1 MQEKGVNKMKIV
13 ETSLNLRIER
23 GKRKE
28 NYLLSQNI
36 AKKQL
41 SVMDTDI
48 YTNVEFMDC
57 DNSDYLKTFADCGYN
72 SFTSIDAKGRGIL
85 CEIKKEYA
93 VKKIEEMTE
102 PHMLHLLVEK
112 GNEYIDLITVRL
124 LVAGGD
130 YADFRDR
137 NRQWNKVLSYI
148 ENLSDK
154 SHLVLTGDFNHGVI
168 SNDING
174 YRNRPRQYF
183 NYQMVVKDL
192 KNKNIILYQMEGYSY
207 RGYMK
212 IDHIATG
219 EKILVENAV
228 YDDIF
233 SNTEIIGIPD
243 HSCII
248 ANIKCA

>member
-1 MQEKGVNKMKIV
+1 MKIKIV

-28 NYLLSQNI
+28 DYLISQNI

-41 SVMDTDI
+41 SMTDTDI

-57 DNSDYLKTFADCGYN
+57 DNSNYLKTFADSGYN
-72 SFTSIDAKGRGIL
+72 GFTSLDAKGRGIL

-93 VKKIEEMTE
+93 VMKIGEMTE
-102 PHMLHLLVEK
+102 PHMLHLRVGK
-112 GNEYIDLITVRL
+112 RNEYIDLITVRL
-124 LVAGGD
+124 LVAGGND
-130 YADFRDR
+130 ADFKDR
-137 NRQWNKVLSYI
+137 NKQWNRVLSYI

-154 SHLVLTGDFNHGVI
+154 SHLVLIGDFNHGVI
-168 SNDING
+168 SNDMNG

-192 KNKNIILYQMEGYSY
+192 KNKNIILYPMEGNSY

-219 EKILVENAV
+219 EKILVETAV
-228 YDDIF
+228 YDDVF
-233 SNTEIIGIPD
+233 GNTEIIGIPD

-248 ANIKCA
+248 ANIKCT

>member
-1 MQEKGVNKMKIV
+1 MNIKIV

-28 NYLLSQNI
+28 DYLISKDI

-41 SVMDTDI
+41 SFANTDI
-48 YTNVEFMDC
+48 YANVEFMDC
-57 DNSDYLKTFADCGYN
+57 DTTDYLKVFEASGYN
-72 SFTSIDAKGRGIL
+72 NYISLDAKGRGIL
-85 CEIKKEYA
+85 CEIKKEYV
-93 VKKIEEMTE
+93 VKKIGEMTE
-102 PHMLHLLVEK
+102 PHMLHLRVEK
-112 GNEYIDLITVRL
+112 GDEYIDLITVRL
-124 LVAGGD
+124 LVAGGND
-130 YADFRDR
+130 ADFKDR
-137 NRQWNKVLSYI
+137 NKQWNKVLSYI
-148 ENLSDK
+148 ESLSDK

-168 SNDING
+168 NNDING

-183 NYQMVVKDL
+183 NYQMVAKDL
-192 KNKNIILYQMEGYSY
+192 KNKNIILYPMEGNSY

>member
-1 MQEKGVNKMKIV
+1 MKII

-28 NYLLSQNI
+28 DYLISEDI
-36 AKKQL
+36 AKRQL
-41 SVMDTDI
+41 SFSDTDV

-72 SFTSIDAKGRGIL
+72 SFTSSDAKGRGIL

-93 VKKIEEMTE
+93 VKKIGEMTE
-102 PHMLHLLVEK
+102 PHMLHLRIEK
-112 GNEYIDLITVRL
+112 GTEYIDLITVRL
-124 LVAGGD
+124 LVAGGND
-130 YADFRDR
+130 ADFKDR
-137 NRQWNKVLSYI
+137 NRQWNKVLGYI

-183 NYQMVVKDL
+183 NYQMIVKDL
-192 KNKNIILYQMEGYSY
+192 KNKNIILYPMEGNSY

-219 EKILVENAV
+219 EKIVVETAV
-228 YDDIF
+228 YNDVF

-243 HSCII
+243 HSCIV

>member
-1 MQEKGVNKMKIV
+1 MKII

-28 NYLLSQNI
+28 DYLISEDI
-36 AKKQL
+36 AKRQL
-41 SVMDTDI
+41 SFSDTDV

-72 SFTSIDAKGRGIL
+72 SFTSLDAKGRGIL

-93 VKKIEEMTE
+93 VKKIGEMTE
-102 PHMLHLLVEK
+102 PHMLHLRIEK
-112 GNEYIDLITVRL
+112 GTEYIDLITVRL
-124 LVAGGD
+124 LVAGGND
-130 YADFRDR
+130 ADFKDR
-137 NRQWNKVLSYI
+137 NRQWNKVLGYI

-183 NYQMVVKDL
+183 NYQMIVKDL
-192 KNKNIILYQMEGYSY
+192 KNKNMILYPMEGNSY

-219 EKILVENAV
+219 EKIVVETAV
-228 YDDIF
+228 YNDVF
-233 SNTEIIGIPD
+233 SNTEIIGISD
-243 HSCII
+243 YSCIV
-248 ANIKCA
+248 ANIQCA

>member
-1 MQEKGVNKMKIV
+1 MKII

-28 NYLLSQNI
+28 DYLISEDI
-36 AKKQL
+36 AKRQL
-41 SVMDTDI
+41 SFSETDV

-72 SFTSIDAKGRGIL
+72 SFTSLDAKGRGIL

-93 VKKIEEMTE
+93 VKKIGEMTE
-102 PHMLHLLVEK
+102 PHMLHLRIEK
-112 GNEYIDLITVRL
+112 GSEYIDLITVRL
-124 LVAGGD
+124 LVAGGND
-130 YADFRDR
+130 ADFKDR
-137 NRQWNKVLSYI
+137 NRQWNKVLGYI

-183 NYQMVVKDL
+183 NYQMIVKDL
-192 KNKNIILYQMEGYSY
+192 KNKNIILYPMEGNSY

-219 EKILVENAV
+219 EKIVVETAV
-228 YDDIF
+228 YNDVF
-233 SNTEIIGIPD
+233 SNAEIIGIPD
-243 HSCII
+243 HSCIV

>member
-1 MQEKGVNKMKIV
+1 MKII
-13 ETSLNLRIER
+13 ETSLNLRIEQ
-23 GKRKE
+23 GKHKE
-28 NYLLSQNI
+28 DYLISEDI

-41 SVMDTDI
+41 SFANTDI

-57 DNSDYLKTFADCGYN
+57 DNTAYLKMFEDSGYN
-72 SFTSIDAKGRGIL
+72 RFISLDEKGRGIL

-93 VKKIEEMTE
+93 VKPIGKMTK
-102 PHMLHLLVEK
+102 PHMLHLRVEK
-112 GNEYIDLITVRL
+112 GDEYIDLITVRL
-124 LVAGGD
+124 WVAGGND
-130 YADFRDR
+130 ADFEDR
-137 NRQWNKVLSYI
+137 YKQWTKVLSYI
-148 ENLSDK
+148 ESLSDK
-154 SHLVLTGDFNHGVI
+154 SHLVLIGDFNHGVI

-183 NYQMVVKDL
+183 NYQMVAKDL
-192 KNKNIILYQMEGYSY
+192 KNKNIILYPMEGNSY

-228 YDDIF
+228 YEDVF
-233 SNTEIIGIPD
+233 GNTEIIGIPD

-248 ANIKCA
+248 ANIKCV

>member
-1 MQEKGVNKMKIV
+1 MKII

-28 NYLLSQNI
+28 DYLISEDI
-36 AKKQL
+36 AKRQL
-41 SVMDTDI
+41 SFSDTDV

-72 SFTSIDAKGRGIL
+72 SFTSLDAKGRGIL

-93 VKKIEEMTE
+93 VKKIGEMTE
-102 PHMLHLLVEK
+102 PHMLHLRIEK
-112 GNEYIDLITVRL
+112 GTEYIDLITVRL
-124 LVAGGD
+124 LVAGGND
-130 YADFRDR
+130 ADFKDR
-137 NRQWNKVLSYI
+137 NRQWNKVLGYI

-183 NYQMVVKDL
+183 NYQIIVKDL
-192 KNKNIILYQMEGYSY
+192 KNKNIILYPMEGNSY

-219 EKILVENAV
+219 EKIVVETAV
-228 YDDIF
+228 YNDVF

-243 HSCII
+243 HSCIV

>member
-1 MQEKGVNKMKIV
+1 MKII

-28 NYLLSQNI
+28 DYLISEDI
-36 AKKQL
+36 AKRQL
-41 SVMDTDI
+41 SFSDTDV

-72 SFTSIDAKGRGIL
+72 SFTSLDAKGRGIL

-93 VKKIEEMTE
+93 VKKIGEMTE
-102 PHMLHLLVEK
+102 PHMLHLRIEK
-112 GNEYIDLITVRL
+112 GTEYIDLITVRL
-124 LVAGGD
+124 LVAGGND
-130 YADFRDR
+130 ADFKDR
-137 NRQWNKVLSYI
+137 NRQWNKVLGYI

-183 NYQMVVKDL
+183 NYQIIVKDL
-192 KNKNIILYQMEGYSY
+192 KNKNIILYPMEGNSY

-219 EKILVENAV
+219 EKIVVETAV
-228 YDDIF
+228 YNDVF
-233 SNTEIIGIPD
+233 SNTEIIEIPD
-243 HSCII
+243 HSCIV
-248 ANIKCA
+248 ANIKYA

>member
-1 MQEKGVNKMKIV
+1 MKII

-28 NYLLSQNI
+28 DYLISEDI
-36 AKKQL
+36 AKRQL
-41 SVMDTDI
+41 SFSDTDV

-72 SFTSIDAKGRGIL
+72 SFTSLDAKGRGIL

-93 VKKIEEMTE
+93 VKKIGEMTE
-102 PHMLHLLVEK
+102 PHMLHLRIEK
-112 GNEYIDLITVRL
+112 GTEYIDLITVRL
-124 LVAGGD
+124 LVAGGND
-130 YADFRDR
+130 ADFKDR
-137 NRQWNKVLSYI
+137 NRQWNKVLGYI

-183 NYQMVVKDL
+183 NYQMIVKDL
-192 KNKNIILYQMEGYSY
+192 KNKNIILYPMEGNSY

-219 EKILVENAV
+219 EKIVVETAV
-228 YDDIF
+228 YNDVF

-243 HSCII
+243 YSCIV
-248 ANIKCA
+248 ANIQCA

>member
-1 MQEKGVNKMKIV
+1 MKII

-28 NYLLSQNI
+28 DYLISEDI
-36 AKKQL
+36 AKRQL
-41 SVMDTDI
+41 SFSDTDV

-72 SFTSIDAKGRGIL
+72 SFTSLDAKGRGIL

-93 VKKIEEMTE
+93 VKKIGEMTE
-102 PHMLHLLVEK
+102 PHMLHLRIEK
-112 GNEYIDLITVRL
+112 GTEYIDLITVRL
-124 LVAGGD
+124 LVAGGND
-130 YADFRDR
+130 ADFKDR
-137 NRQWNKVLSYI
+137 NRQWNKVLGYI

-183 NYQMVVKDL
+183 NYQMIVKDL
-192 KNKNIILYQMEGYSY
+192 KNKNIILYPMEGNSY

-219 EKILVENAV
+219 EKIVVETAV
-228 YDDIF
+228 YNDVF
-233 SNTEIIGIPD
+233 SNTEIIEIPD
-243 HSCII
+243 HSCIV

>member
-1 MQEKGVNKMKIV
+1 MKLV
-13 ETSLNLRIER
+13 ETSLNLRTGR
-23 GKRKE
+23 GNRKE
-28 NYLLSQNI
+28 NYSISQNI

-41 SVMDTDI
+41 SMTDTDI
-48 YTNVEFMDC
+48 YTNVEYMDC
-57 DNSDYLKTFADCGYN
+57 DNYGYFKMFED
-72 SFTSIDAKGRGIL
+72 SGYKSYTSLDEKGRGIL

-93 VKKIEEMTE
+93 VKTIGEMTE
-102 PHMLHLLVEK
+102 PHMLHLRVEK
-112 GNEYIDLITVRL
+112 ENEYIDLITVRL
-124 LVAGGD
+124 LVAGGNDAD
-130 YADFRDR
+130 YIDR
-137 NRQWNKVLSYI
+137 NRQWNKLLSYI

-154 SHLVLTGDFNHGVI
+154 SHLVLIGDFNHGVI
-168 SNDING
+168 CDDIYG

-192 KNKNIILYQMEGYSY
+192 SNKNIILHPMEGYSY

-219 EKILVENAV
+219 EKILVETAV

-233 SNTEIIGIPD
+233 GNTEIIGIPD
-243 HSCII
+243 HSCIV

>member
-1 MQEKGVNKMKIV
+1 MKII

-23 GKRKE
+23 GKSKE
-28 NYLLSQNI
+28 DYLISEDI
-36 AKKQL
+36 AKRQL
-41 SVMDTDI
+41 SFSDTDV

-57 DNSDYLKTFADCGYN
+57 NNTAYLKVFEDSGYN
-72 SFTSIDAKGRGIL
+72 SYTSLDEKGRGIL
-85 CEIKKEYA
+85 CEIKKEYT
-93 VKKIEEMTE
+93 VSKIGEMAE
-102 PHMLHLLVEK
+102 PHMLHLRVEN

-124 LVAGGD
+124 LVAGGND
-130 YADFRDR
+130 ADFKDR

-148 ENLSDK
+148 EELSDK

-168 SNDING
+168 SNEING

-192 KNKNIILYQMEGYSY
+192 ENKNIILYPMEGNSY

-219 EKILVENAV
+219 EKIIVETAV
-228 YDDIF
+228 YDDVF
-233 SNTEIIGIPD
+233 SSTEIIGIPA

>member
-1 MQEKGVNKMKIV
+1 MKIKIV

-28 NYLLSQNI
+28 DYLISQNI

-41 SVMDTDI
+41 SMTDTDI

-72 SFTSIDAKGRGIL
+72 SFTSLDAKGRGIL

-93 VKKIEEMTE
+93 VKKIDEMTE
-102 PHMLHLLVEK
+102 PHMLHLRIEK
-112 GNEYIDLITVRL
+112 GTEYIDLITVRL
-124 LVAGGD
+124 LVAGGND
-130 YADFRDR
+130 AEFKDR
-137 NRQWNKVLSYI
+137 NRQWNKVLGYI

-183 NYQMVVKDL
+183 NYQMIVKDL
-192 KNKNIILYQMEGYSY
+192 KNKNIILYPMEGNSY

-219 EKILVENAV
+219 EKIVVETAV
-228 YDDIF
+228 YNDVF

-243 HSCII
+243 HSCIV

>member
-1 MQEKGVNKMKIV
+1 MKIKIV
-13 ETSLNLRIER
+13 ETSLNLRIEQ

-28 NYLLSQNI
+28 DYSISQNV

-41 SVMDTDI
+41 SMTDTDI

-57 DNSDYLKTFADCGYN
+57 DNSDYLKAFANCGYN
-72 SFTSIDAKGRGIL
+72 SFASLDEKGRGIL

-93 VKKIEEMTE
+93 VKKIGEMTE
-102 PHMLHLLVEK
+102 PHMLHLHIEK
-112 GNEYIDLITVRL
+112 GTEYIDLITVRL
-124 LVAGGD
+124 LVAGGND
-130 YADFRDR
+130 ADFKDR

-168 SNDING
+168 SNDINE

-192 KNKNIILYQMEGYSY
+192 ENKNIILYPMEGYSY

-243 HSCII
+243 HSCIV
-248 ANIKCA
+248 ANINVLKGD

>member
-1 MQEKGVNKMKIV
+1 MKII

-28 NYLLSQNI
+28 DYLISEDI
-36 AKKQL
+36 AKRQL
-41 SVMDTDI
+41 SFSDTDV

-57 DNSDYLKTFADCGYN
+57 DNTAYLKVFEDSGYN
-72 SFTSIDAKGRGIL
+72 SFISLDAKGRGIL
-85 CEIKKEYA
+85 CEIKKEYV
-93 VKKIEEMTE
+93 VKTIGEMTE
-102 PHMLHLLVEK
+102 PHMLHLRVEK
-112 GNEYIDLITVRL
+112 GKEYIDLITVRL
-124 LVAGGD
+124 LVAGGND
-130 YADFRDR
+130 ADFKDR
-137 NRQWNKVLSYI
+137 NRQWNKVLGYI

-183 NYQMVVKDL
+183 NFQMVEKDL
-192 KNKNIILYQMEGYSY
+192 KNKNIILYPIEGYSY

-219 EKILVENAV
+219 KKILVETAV
-228 YDDIF
+228 YDDVF
-233 SNTEIIGIPD
+233 GNTEIIGIPD

>member
-1 MQEKGVNKMKIV
+1 MKIKIV

-28 NYLLSQNI
+28 DYLISQNI

-41 SVMDTDI
+41 SMTDTDI

-72 SFTSIDAKGRGIL
+72 SFTSLDAKGRGIL

-93 VKKIEEMTE
+93 VKKIDEMTE
-102 PHMLHLLVEK
+102 PHMLHLRIEK
-112 GNEYIDLITVRL
+112 GTEYIDLITVRL
-124 LVAGGD
+124 LVAGGND
-130 YADFRDR
+130 ADFKDR
-137 NRQWNKVLSYI
+137 NRQWNKVLGYI

-183 NYQMVVKDL
+183 NYQMIVKDL
-192 KNKNIILYQMEGYSY
+192 KNKNIILYPMEGNSY

-219 EKILVENAV
+219 EKIVVETAV
-228 YDDIF
+228 YNDVF

-243 HSCII
+243 HSCIV

>member
-1 MQEKGVNKMKIV
+1 MKIKIV

-28 NYLLSQNI
+28 DYFISQNI
-36 AKKQL
+36 AKKRL
-41 SVMDTDI
+41 SMTDTDI

-57 DNSDYLKTFADCGYN
+57 DNYDYFKMFEDSGYK
-72 SFTSIDAKGRGIL
+72 SYTSLDEKGRGIL
-85 CEIKKEYA
+85 CEIKKEYT
-93 VKKIEEMTE
+93 VSKIGEMAE
-102 PHMLHLLVEK
+102 PHMLHLRVEK

-124 LVAGGD
+124 LVAGGND
-130 YADFRDR
+130 ADFKDR

-183 NYQMVVKDL
+183 NYQMVVRDL
-192 KNKNIILYQMEGYSY
+192 KNKNIILYPMEGYSY

-219 EKILVENAV
+219 KKILVENAV

>member
-1 MQEKGVNKMKIV
+1 MKII

-28 NYLLSQNI
+28 DYLISEDI
-36 AKKQL
+36 AKRQL
-41 SVMDTDI
+41 SFSDTNV

-72 SFTSIDAKGRGIL
+72 SFTSLDAKGRGIL

-93 VKKIEEMTE
+93 VKKIGEMTE
-102 PHMLHLLVEK
+102 PHMLHLRIEK
-112 GNEYIDLITVRL
+112 GTEYIDLITVRL
-124 LVAGGD
+124 LVAGGND
-130 YADFRDR
+130 ADFKDR
-137 NRQWNKVLSYI
+137 NRQWNKVLGYI

-183 NYQMVVKDL
+183 NYQMIVKDL
-192 KNKNIILYQMEGYSY
+192 KNKNIILYPMEGNSY

-219 EKILVENAV
+219 EKIVVETAV
-228 YDDIF
+228 YNDVF

-243 HSCII
+243 HSCIV

>member
-1 MQEKGVNKMKIV
+1 MKII

-28 NYLLSQNI
+28 DYLISEDI
-36 AKKQL
+36 AKRQL
-41 SVMDTDI
+41 SFSDTDV

-72 SFTSIDAKGRGIL
+72 SFTSLDAKGRGIL

-93 VKKIEEMTE
+93 VKKIGEMTE
-102 PHMLHLLVEK
+102 PHMLHLRIEK
-112 GNEYIDLITVRL
+112 GTEYIDLITVRL
-124 LVAGGD
+124 LVAGGND
-130 YADFRDR
+130 ADFKDR
-137 NRQWNKVLSYI
+137 NRQWNKVLGYI

-183 NYQMVVKDL
+183 NYQIIVKDL
-192 KNKNIILYQMEGYSY
+192 KNKNIILYPMEGNSY

-219 EKILVENAV
+219 EKIVVETAV
-228 YDDIF
+228 YNDVF
-233 SNTEIIGIPD
+233 SNTEIIEIPD
-243 HSCII
+243 HSCIV

>member
-1 MQEKGVNKMKIV
+1 MKII

-28 NYLLSQNI
+28 DYLISEDI
-36 AKKQL
+36 AKRQL
-41 SVMDTDI
+41 SFSDTDV

-72 SFTSIDAKGRGIL
+72 SFTSLDAKGRGIL

-93 VKKIEEMTE
+93 VKKIGEMTE
-102 PHMLHLLVEK
+102 PHMLHLRIEK
-112 GNEYIDLITVRL
+112 GTEYIDLITVRL
-124 LVAGGD
+124 LVAGGND
-130 YADFRDR
+130 ADFKDR
-137 NRQWNKVLSYI
+137 NRQWNKVLGYI

-183 NYQMVVKDL
+183 NYQIIVKDL
-192 KNKNIILYQMEGYSY
+192 KNKNIILYPMEGNSY
-207 RGYMK
+207 CGYMK

-219 EKILVENAV
+219 EKIVVETAV
-228 YDDIF
+228 YNDVF
-233 SNTEIIGIPD
+233 SNTEIIEIPD
-243 HSCII
+243 HSCIV

>member
-1 MQEKGVNKMKIV
+1 MKIKIV

-28 NYLLSQNI
+28 DYLISQNI

-41 SVMDTDI
+41 SIADTDI

-57 DNSDYLKTFADCGYN
+57 DNSDYLKTFADSGYN
-72 SFTSIDAKGRGIL
+72 GFTSLDEKGRGIL
-85 CEIKKEYA
+85 CEIKKEYV
-93 VKKIEEMTE
+93 VKKICEMTE
-102 PHMLHLLVEK
+102 PHMLHLRVEK
-112 GNEYIDLITVRL
+112 GDEYIDLITVRL
-124 LVAGGD
+124 LVAGGND
-130 YADFRDR
+130 ADFKDR
-137 NRQWNKVLSYI
+137 KKQWDRVLSYI

-154 SHLVLTGDFNHGVI
+154 SRLVLTGDFNHGVI

-183 NYQMVVKDL
+183 NYQMVVNDL
-192 KNKNIILYQMEGYSY
+192 KNKNIILYPMEGNSY

-219 EKILVENAV
+219 EKILVEAAV
-228 YDDIF
+228 YDDVF
-233 SNTEIIGIPD
+233 GNTEIIGIPD
-243 HSCII
+243 HSCIV